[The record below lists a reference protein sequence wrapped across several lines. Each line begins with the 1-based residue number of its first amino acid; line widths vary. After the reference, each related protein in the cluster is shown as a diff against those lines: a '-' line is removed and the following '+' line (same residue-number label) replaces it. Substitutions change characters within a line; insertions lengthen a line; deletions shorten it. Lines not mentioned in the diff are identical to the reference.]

1 MPSKDTQVVLGA
13 NKAEP
18 PTSLILRSAGL
29 EAIHM
34 IAIRQGLH
42 QIDSPLASANNSII
56 LGVSHI
62 DFNDNNLTT
71 LEGIQAFQGI
81 IHLNVAKNAILPSTL
96 RCLNAD
102 I

>member
-1 MPSKDTQVVLGA
+1 MMPSKDTQVALGA

-29 EAIHM
+29 EVSYDRHKA
-34 IAIRQGLH
+34 RLT

-71 LEGIQAFQGI
+71 LEGIQAFRGI
-81 IHLNVAKNAILPSTL
+81 IH
-96 RCLNAD
+96 
-102 I
+102 